1 MGAEKARE
9 IPRAPEKGLVMQVTG
24 SYLVV
29 LTQSGDFRRVPNV
42 YGRLAVGDE
51 VVLAVAPRTCWS
63 RRALVWAAAAV
74 LLFATGVP
82 GLWQATHPLPV
93 LAYVSMDINPSVEV
107 SVNSRGIVAA
117 SWAINDDGKRLLEG
131 TRVDGRPLAQALQTL
146 AMRSADLGFL
156 QDDSTPVILIGATP
170 AQSDGTIPA
179 PVQDKIHEAVVVVQK
194 TVQKLKPAA
203 EVQLI
208 AIADPAI
215 RAKANTLDISSAR
228 AMVLATVAD
237 KASAGGTGQKFSP
250 KDKAAAIADLAKE
263 MHVQEPVKEI
273 LQEAAQRS
281 EDKAE
286 VEKATQKLEE
296 ISDEL
301 EGLIRPAGEQG
312 SPGSDEK
319 GSEEGSAPAGGE
331 VSGKTGESERSGNGA
346 EGSEHARGGHDKGTH
361 RGSEGD
367 NGDSQPEGEG
377 GD

>member
-1 MGAEKARE
+1 
-9 IPRAPEKGLVMQVTG
+9 
-24 SYLVV
+24 V
-29 LTQSGDFRRVPNV
+29 LTQSGDFRRVPNI

-51 VVLAVAPRTCWS
+51 VVLEAAPRTSWS

-107 SVNSRGIVAA
+107 SVNSRGMVAA
-117 SWAINDDGKRLLEG
+117 SWAINDDGKKLLQG
-131 TRVDGRPLAQALQTL
+131 TRVDGLPLAQALQTL
-146 AMRSADLGFL
+146 ALRSVDLGFL
-156 QDDSTPVILIGATP
+156 QSDSAPVILIGATP
-170 AQSDGTIPA
+170 ADSDGTIPG
-179 PVQDKIHEAVVVVQK
+179 PVQDTIHAAVAAVQEA
-194 TVQKLKPAA
+194 VQKLKPAA
-203 EVQLI
+203 QVQLI

-215 RAKANTLDISSAR
+215 RVKANTLDISSAR

-237 KASAGGTGQKFSP
+237 KASAGDTGQKFTP

-273 LQEAAQRS
+273 LQEAAQRG

-286 VEKATQKLEE
+286 VEKATKKLEE

-301 EGLIRPAGEQG
+301 EGQIRPAGQTEPAG
-312 SPGSDEK
+312 RDEK
-319 GSEEGSAPAGGE
+319 GGEEGSAPASGE
-331 VSGKTGESERSGNGA
+331 VSGKTGKSERSGDA
-346 EGSEHARGGHDKGTH
+346 SEGSEHARGGHDKGTH
-361 RGSEGD
+361 RGSESD
-367 NGDSQPEGEG
+367 NGDSQPESEG